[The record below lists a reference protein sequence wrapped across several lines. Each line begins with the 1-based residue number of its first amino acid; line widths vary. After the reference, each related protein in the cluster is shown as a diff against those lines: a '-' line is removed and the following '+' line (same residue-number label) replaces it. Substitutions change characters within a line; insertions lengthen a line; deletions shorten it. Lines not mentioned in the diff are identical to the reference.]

1 MGGWGCIKFGPVL
14 KQPTAQDEAQLRNLL
29 QYLLGTQQYSISLQP
44 PRHWERAKNFDLLA
58 FSAGSWQG
66 ACDFMIGSSLSLMG
80 ISLAASTML
89 QATTRTRAE
98 LDSVDMACTLACHT
112 KSLLHEL
119 DLVQPMF
126 LRVLVGGP
134 LARQLGLSNKH
145 RHMDLRCSLGQF
157 QLSKVLSNKNLAE
170 QLADNLRA
178 SDLHRL
184 LAKLQIRHQPA
195 EMLALSTRPGGE
207 EVAFFPSSSSSF
219 YIGVLSLQPSMSQ
232 LDLAQLEQ
240 IAMAELRRT
249 ACNTELLGEELE
261 KPQEIPM
268 LDSALC
274 RELVEKIELE
284 KAALQMNLDSLL
296 RKSLRKEEL
305 TAERACPLMAQSFPA
320 KPDEGWRA
328 SAYNCAALIQTAFR
342 QLREQELDKKTNIP
356 QLHLQLCPSTTQG
369 GALKSSSRN
378 QLRMTSSHRLSF
390 TSLLSI
396 FMILMVSSLILT
408 SLSLPSSFRSKM
420 QNELRRTC
428 WDKEI
433 EKQHELPNL
442 LWEQELE
449 ELLVDKLLSNN
460 AWSNQLR
467 QNLSENE
474 KNTKNDVKKL
484 ETNNE
489 FHQSFENMILQKL
502 VALLLEWH
510 FARAA
515 YPASWQRSLGKVQR
529 SFAKDH
535 LHEDL
540 GRQSSSTPISK
551 RTA

>member
-1 MGGWGCIKFGPVL
+1 MHHEP
-14 KQPTAQDEAQLRNLL
+14 
-29 QYLLGTQQYSISLQP
+29 
-44 PRHWERAKNFDLLA
+44 
-58 FSAGSWQG
+58 AG
-66 ACDFMIGSSLSLMG
+66 
-80 ISLAASTML
+80 
-89 QATTRTRAE
+89 
-98 LDSVDMACTLACHT
+98 
-112 KSLLHEL
+112 
-119 DLVQPMF
+119 
-126 LRVLVGGP
+126 
-134 LARQLGLSNKH
+134 
-145 RHMDLRCSLGQF
+145 
-157 QLSKVLSNKNLAE
+157 
-170 QLADNLRA
+170 
-178 SDLHRL
+178 
-184 LAKLQIRHQPA
+184 
-195 EMLALSTRPGGE
+195 MLALPTRLGGE

-284 KAALQMNLDSLL
+284 KPALQMNLDSLL

-342 QLREQELDKKTNIP
+342 NQLREQELDKKNNIP

-396 FMILMVSSLILT
+396 FMILMVSSLTLT
-408 SLSLPSSFRSKM
+408 SLSLPSSFRSNM

-433 EKQHELPNL
+433 KKQHELPNL

-449 ELLVDKLLSNN
+449 ELLVDKLLSDN

-474 KNTKNDVKKL
+474 KNTKNDAKKL

-515 YPASWQRSLGKVQR
+515 STQLLGNEAWAKYREASQKIIFKKTLGDKVLPHQLRREQLDCKDLRSDSFRALCPTSFEENNFAEHSFKEATFKEDSFEDTALQEKSFEKPA
-529 SFAKDH
+529 A
-535 LHEDL
+535 
-540 GRQSSSTPISK
+540 
-551 RTA
+551 